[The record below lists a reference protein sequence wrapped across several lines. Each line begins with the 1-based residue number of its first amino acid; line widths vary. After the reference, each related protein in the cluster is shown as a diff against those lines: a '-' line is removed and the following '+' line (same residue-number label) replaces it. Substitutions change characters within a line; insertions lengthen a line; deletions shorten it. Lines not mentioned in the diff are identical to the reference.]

1 MPESPIRPMGP
12 GMLDRPQMDVEAT
25 IRAAGDSEDLV
36 RRLVEEGVH
45 SEEIHNTI
53 KRNTDHLS
61 LILSKEEVQASNSP
75 RLAGFQEAVTL
86 GEAFIAPAPAPEEET
101 PAE

>member
-1 MPESPIRPMGP
+1 MPELNINLPP
-12 GMLDRPQMDVEAT
+12 MDVEGT

-36 RRLVEEGVH
+36 RRLVTEGEH

-75 RLAGFQEAVTL
+75 RLAGFQQAVDL
-86 GEAFIAPAPAPEEET
+86 GVAFIAE
-101 PAE
+101 

>member
-1 MPESPIRPMGP
+1 MPEEINVPEI
-12 GMLDRPQMDVEAT
+12 DVEGT

-36 RRLVEEGVH
+36 RALVTAGEH

-61 LILSKEEVQASNSP
+61 LILSKDEVKESKSP
-75 RLAGFQEAVTL
+75 RLAGFQQAVTL
-86 GEAFIAPAPAPEEET
+86 GVAFIAE
-101 PAE
+101 

>member
-1 MPESPIRPMGP
+1 MPEEINLSQI
-12 GMLDRPQMDVEAT
+12 DVEGT

-36 RRLVEEGVH
+36 RRLVNEENH

-61 LILSKEEVQASNSP
+61 LVLAKPEIQDSGSP

-86 GEAFIAPAPAPEEET
+86 GVAFIAE
-101 PAE
+101 

>member
-1 MPESPIRPMGP
+1 MPEEIITPEI
-12 GMLDRPQMDVEAT
+12 DVEGT

-36 RRLVEEGVH
+36 RALVTAGEH

-61 LILSKEEVQASNSP
+61 LILSKDEIKASKSP
-75 RLAGFQEAVTL
+75 RLAGFQQAVTL
-86 GEAFIAPAPAPEEET
+86 GVAFIAE
-101 PAE
+101 